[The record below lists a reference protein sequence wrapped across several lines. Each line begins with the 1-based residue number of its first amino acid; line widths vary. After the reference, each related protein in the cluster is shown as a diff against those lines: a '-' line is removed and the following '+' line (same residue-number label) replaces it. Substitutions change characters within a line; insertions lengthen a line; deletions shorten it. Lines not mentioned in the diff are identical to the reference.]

1 MTKILPISANIN
13 YKNIKKVINK
23 NKQKACLIDLAYED
37 KGYYKIGDRFV
48 KQIFTRYSYFIFYKN
63 DDNILLMQYE

>member
-23 NKQKACLIDLAYED
+23 NNPKACLIDLAYED
-37 KGYYKIGDRFV
+37 KGYYKIGDRFI
-48 KQIFTRYSYFIFYKN
+48 KQIFTR
-63 DDNILLMQYE
+63 

>member
-1 MTKILPISANIN
+1 MTKLLPISANIN

-37 KGYYKIGDRFV
+37 KGYYKIRDRFI
-48 KQIFTRYSYFIFYKN
+48 KQIFTR
-63 DDNILLMQYE
+63 